1 MPRASKPKRSV
12 KRRHAPVKVELPVE
26 LKSVNLNAAGIDI
39 GAKRHY
45 VAVPEGRDTVAV
57 KQFGV
62 FTADLEEMAEWLYQ
76 CGVTNVAMES
86 TSYYWIPVFE
96 LLERKGFEVKLVDA
110 RQTKNVSGRKSDMLD
125 CQWQRELHTLGLLK
139 GAFRPPDEVCVIR
152 GYLRQREMLVQASTM
167 HIQHMQKA
175 LTQMNL
181 RLGNVVSDITGVT
194 GLKIIKAIIAGE
206 RNPKVLASNRAE
218 QCKQSQKVIAKSL
231 EGNYR
236 AEHLFALKQALQ
248 LYEIYQEKVKE
259 CELELMKV
267 IQQQPHKTEAEP
279 PPAER
284 KLRARDKVRGEVDVR
299 NELYK
304 QTGVDLYRV
313 PGLGPET
320 LLTLRGEVGLDMT
333 PWATEK
339 HLSSWLGLC
348 PGTRE
353 SGGKVLSRRS
363 KRSRNRAAA
372 AFRIAAA
379 SLRSSPTALGAFY
392 RRIRARAGEAKAVTA
407 TAHKLAKIY
416 YRLLKYGEE
425 YVEAGEKAYEEKYQQ
440 QRVKALKKQAALLG
454 FMLVT
459 ASAVP
464 T

>member
-236 AEHLFALKQALQ
+236 AEHLFALKQALE

-267 IQQQPHKTEAEP
+267 LQQQPHKTEAEP

>member
-1 MPRASKPKRSV
+1 MARATKVKRSL
-12 KRRHAPVKVELPVE
+12 KRRHEPVKMELPIE

-39 GAKRHY
+39 GSKHHF
-45 VAVPEGRDTVAV
+45 VAVPEGRDPVSV

-76 CGVTNVAMES
+76 CGVTSVAMES
-86 TSYYWIPVFE
+86 TGYYWIPVFE
-96 LLERKGFEVKLVDA
+96 FLERKGFTVKLVDA

-139 GAFRPPDEVCVIR
+139 AAFRPPDEECVIR
-152 GYLRQREMLVQASTM
+152 GYLRQREILVQASTM
-167 HIQHMQKA
+167 HIQHLQKA

-194 GLKIIKAIIAGE
+194 GRRIIKAIIAGE
-206 RNPKVLASNRAE
+206 RNPQVLAGYRTE
-218 QCKQSQKVIAKSL
+218 QCKQPQKVIAKSL
-231 EGNYR
+231 RGNYR
-236 AEHLFALKQALQ
+236 AEHLFALQQAFE
-248 LYEIYQEKVKE
+248 LYEIYQEKIRD
-259 CELELMKV
+259 CERELMKV
-267 IQQQPHKTEAEP
+267 VQQQPHKTETEP
-279 PPAER
+279 PPAET
-284 KLRARDKVRGEVDVR
+284 KLRTRDKVRGEVDVR
-299 NELYK
+299 SELYK

-320 LLTLRGEVGLDMT
+320 LLTLRGEVGIDMA
-333 PWATEK
+333 PWNSEK
-339 HLSSWLGLC
+339 QFASWLGLC

-363 KRSRNRAAA
+363 KRNRNRAAA

-379 SLRSSPTALGAFY
+379 SLRSSPSALGAFY
-392 RRIRARAGEAKAVTA
+392 RRIRGRAGEAKAVTA

-416 YRLLKYGEE
+416 YRLLKYGEA
-425 YVEAGEKAYEEKYQQ
+425 YVELGEKAYEEKYQQ
-440 QRVKALKKQAALLG
+440 QRLRTLKKQAALLG
-454 FMLVT
+454 FTLVV
-459 ASAVP
+459 AAVAQ

>member
-236 AEHLFALKQALQ
+236 AEHLFALKQALE

-267 IQQQPHKTEAEP
+267 LQQQPHKTEAEP

-454 FMLVT
+454 FMLVN

>member
-1 MPRASKPKRSV
+1 MGRTNKAQQSL
-12 KRRHAPVKVELPVE
+12 KRRHEPVKMELPVE

-39 GAKRHY
+39 GSRHHF
-45 VAVPEGRDTVAV
+45 VAVPEGRDKVSV

-62 FTADLEEMAEWLYQ
+62 FTADLEELAEWLYQ
-76 CGVTNVAMES
+76 CGVTTVAMES
-86 TSYYWIPVFE
+86 TGYYWIPVFE
-96 LLERKGFEVKLVDA
+96 LLEGKGFAVKLVDA

-125 CQWQRELHTLGLLK
+125 CQWQRELHTVGLLK

-152 GYLRQREMLVQASTM
+152 GYMRQREMLVQASSM

-175 LTQMNL
+175 LTLMNL

-194 GLKIIKAIIAGE
+194 GMKIIKAIIGGE
-206 RNPKVLASNRAE
+206 RNPQVLASNRTE
-218 QCKQSQKVIAKSL
+218 QCQHSQKVIAKSL
-231 EGNYR
+231 QGNYR
-236 AEHLFALKQALQ
+236 AEHLFALQQALE
-248 LYEIYQEKVKE
+248 LYEVYQEKIKD
-259 CELELMKV
+259 CERELMKV
-267 IQQQPHKTEAEP
+267 IQQQPHKTEEEP
-279 PPAER
+279 PPAEQ
-284 KLRARDKVRGEVDVR
+284 KLRRRDKVRGEVDVR
-299 NELYK
+299 SELYK

-333 PWATEK
+333 PWKTEK
-339 HLSSWLGLC
+339 LFSSWLGLC

-363 KRSRNRAAA
+363 KRSRSRAAA

-379 SLRSSPTALGAFY
+379 SLRNSRTALGAFY
-392 RRIRARAGEAKAVTA
+392 RRIRARSGEAKAVTA

-416 YRLLKYGEE
+416 YRLLKYGEA
-425 YVEAGEKAYEEKYQQ
+425 YVELGEKAYEERYQQ

-454 FMLVT
+454 FALVAT
-459 ASAVP
+459 ALSQ

>member
-1 MPRASKPKRSV
+1 
-12 KRRHAPVKVELPVE
+12 VKVELPVE

>member
-1 MPRASKPKRSV
+1 MPRATKAKRSK
-12 KRRHAPVKVELPVE
+12 KRRHEPVKMELPIE

-39 GAKRHY
+39 GSRRHF
-45 VAVPEGRDTVAV
+45 VAVPEGRDPVSV

-76 CGVTNVAMES
+76 CGVTSVAMES
-86 TSYYWIPVFE
+86 TGYYWIPVFE
-96 LLERKGFEVKLVDA
+96 FLERKGFAVKLVDA

-139 GAFRPPDEVCVIR
+139 AAFRPADEVCVMR
-152 GYLRQREMLVQASTM
+152 GYLRQREILVQASTM

-194 GLKIIKAIIAGE
+194 GLRIIKAIIGGE
-206 RNPKVLASNRAE
+206 RNPQVLASYRTE
-218 QCKQSQKVIAKSL
+218 QCKQPQKVIAKSL
-231 EGNYR
+231 QGNYR
-236 AEHLFALKQALQ
+236 AEHLFALQQAFELH
-248 LYEIYQEKVKE
+248 EIYQEKLRD
-259 CELELMKV
+259 CERELMKV
-267 IQQQPHKTEAEP
+267 VQQQPHQTETEP
-279 PPAER
+279 PPAEK
-284 KLRARDKVRGEVDVR
+284 KLRTRDKVRGEVDVR
-299 NELYK
+299 SELYK

-320 LLTLRGEVGLDMT
+320 LLTLRGEVGIDMA
-333 PWATEK
+333 PWNSEK
-339 HLSSWLGLC
+339 QFASWLGLC

-363 KRSRNRAAA
+363 KRNRNRAAA

-392 RRIRARAGEAKAVTA
+392 RRIRGRAGEAKAVTA

-416 YRLLKYGEE
+416 YRLLKYGEA
-425 YVEAGEKAYEEKYQQ
+425 YVELGEKAYEKKYQQ
-440 QRVKALKKQAALLG
+440 QRLRTLTKQAALLG
-454 FMLVT
+454 FTLV
-459 ASAVP
+459 AAAVAQ